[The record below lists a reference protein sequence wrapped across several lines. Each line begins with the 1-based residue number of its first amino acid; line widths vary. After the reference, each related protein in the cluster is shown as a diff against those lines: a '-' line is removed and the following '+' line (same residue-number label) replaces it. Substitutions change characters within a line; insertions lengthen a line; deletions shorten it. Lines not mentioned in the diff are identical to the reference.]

1 MKKTKIDWA
10 DSTWNP
16 VTGCLHG
23 CEYCYA
29 RGIANRFA
37 GCDKLST
44 YMPNCQAT
52 WRRVNPD
59 SKPEDAIFE
68 VDAQCPPINIF
79 FDAKKQK
86 VIRRIAPYPWG
97 FQPTLRRDK
106 LSEPSN
112 WKKPRTIFVCSMADL
127 FGKWVPDEW
136 IEAVINACL
145 AAPQHRY
152 LFLTKNPAR
161 YMHLIANGIIP
172 ENQPNFWFGS
182 TATIPE
188 MEFFWCDEVNTF
200 VSIEPILA
208 PFEDLTDE
216 GVDPASKTNW
226 IIVGAE
232 TGNRKNKVVPQK
244 SWIDEIVSAAK
255 KAGTPVFM
263 KESLREIMGDDFKQE
278 FPWEVNGCE
287 H

>member
-1 MKKTKIDWA
+1 MGYKTKIDWC
-10 DSTWNP
+10 DSSWNP
-16 VTGCLHG
+16 VTGCKHD
-23 CEYCYA
+23 CKYCYA
-29 RGIANRFA
+29 RGIANLYGGYSLGA
-37 GCDKLST
+37 DGTHVNYISDDGT
-44 YMPNCQAT
+44 YELNEPLLKTDGTGRTC
-52 WRRVNPD
+52 R
-59 SKPEDAIFE
+59 
-68 VDAQCPPINIF
+68 
-79 FDAKKQK
+79 
-86 VIRRIAPYPWG
+86 APYP
-97 FQPTLRRDK
+97 FRFAPTLHRYRLDQPSK
-106 LSEPSN
+106 WSE
-112 WKKPRTIFVCSMADL
+112 PRTIFVCSMADL

-278 FPWEVNGCE
+278 FPWEAQQ
-287 H
+287 

>member
-1 MKKTKIDWA
+1 MGYKTKIDWC
-10 DSTWNP
+10 DSSWNP
-16 VTGCLHG
+16 VTGCKHD

-216 GVDPASKTNW
+216 GIDPASKTNW

-232 TGNRKNKVVPQK
+232 TGNRKNKVIPQK

-263 KESLREIMGDDFKQE
+263 KESLREIMGDDFIQQ
-278 FPWEVNGCE
+278 FPWEKVE
-287 H
+287 

>member
-1 MKKTKIDWA
+1 MGKKTKIDWC
-10 DSTWNP
+10 DSSWNP
-16 VTGCLHG
+16 VTGCEHG
-23 CEYCYA
+23 CPYCYA
-29 RGIANRFA
+29 RGIAERF
-37 GCDKLST
+37 GTNWLPDENPGT
-44 YMPNCQAT
+44 YKCVLDGMETHAIIELDGMQA
-52 WRRVNPD
+52 RMR
-59 SKPEDAIFE
+59 EDGKI
-68 VDAQCPPINIF
+68 VP
-79 FDAKKQK
+79 
-86 VIRRIAPYPWG
+86 APYPLG
-97 FQPTLRRDK
+97 FAPTLHRYRLDEPRRWTK
-106 LSEPSN
+106 SRN
-112 WKKPRTIFVCSMADL
+112 IFVCSMADL
-127 FGKWVPDEW
+127 FGAWVPDEW

-182 TATIPE
+182 TSTIPE

-278 FPWEVNGCE
+278 FPWEV
-287 H
+287 

>member
-1 MKKTKIDWA
+1 MGKKTKIDWC
-10 DSTWNP
+10 DSSWNP
-16 VTGCLHG
+16 VTGCEHG
-23 CEYCYA
+23 CPYCYA
-29 RGIANRFA
+29 RGIAERF
-37 GCDKLST
+37 GTNWLPDENPGT
-44 YMPNCQAT
+44 YKCVLDGMETHAIIELDGMQA
-52 WRRVNPD
+52 RMR
-59 SKPEDAIFE
+59 EDGKI
-68 VDAQCPPINIF
+68 VP
-79 FDAKKQK
+79 
-86 VIRRIAPYPWG
+86 APYPLG
-97 FQPTLRRDK
+97 FAPTLHRYRLD
-106 LSEPSN
+106 EPLR
-112 WKKPRTIFVCSMADL
+112 WTKPRNIFVCSMADL
-127 FGKWVPDEW
+127 FGAWVPDEW

-182 TATIPE
+182 TSTIPE

-278 FPWEVNGCE
+278 FPWEV
-287 H
+287 

>member
-1 MKKTKIDWA
+1 MGYKTKIDWC
-10 DSTWNP
+10 DSSWNP
-16 VTGCLHG
+16 VTGCQHD

-29 RGIANRFA
+29 RSLANRYGGFDHDE
-37 GCDKLST
+37 DK
-44 YMPNCQAT
+44 
-52 WRRVNPD
+52 NPVGNQFVIGVQELD
-59 SKPEDAIFE
+59 KPKHIMRK
-68 VDAQCPPINIF
+68 NGLHN
-79 FDAKKQK
+79 
-86 VIRRIAPYPWG
+86 APYPW
-97 FQPTLRRDK
+97 FFLPTLHRYRLDQPSK
-106 LSEPSN
+106 WSE
-112 WKKPRTIFVCSMADL
+112 PRTIFVCSMADL

-136 IEAVINACL
+136 IEAVINACI

-232 TGNRKNKVVPQK
+232 TGNRKNKVIPQK

-263 KESLREIMGDDFKQE
+263 KESLREIMGDDFIQQ
-278 FPWEVNGCE
+278 FPWEKVE
-287 H
+287 